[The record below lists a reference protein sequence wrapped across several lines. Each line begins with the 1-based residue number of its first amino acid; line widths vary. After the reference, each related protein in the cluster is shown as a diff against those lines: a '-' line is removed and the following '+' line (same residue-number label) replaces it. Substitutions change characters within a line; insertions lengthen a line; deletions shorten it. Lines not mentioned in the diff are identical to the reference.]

1 MLDFIGREPG
11 CFWIPFNCE
20 HSDNFSQ
27 LSTENRPLA
36 YYLGFSAYSKDLEE
50 ELRER
55 GFVIPRKD
63 DGQFKFS
70 DVKSLLKANEASVA
84 GINIA
89 DCKSF
94 KPKSKNTFR
103 LLLNPVIE

>member
-1 MLDFIGREPG
+1 VKS
-11 CFWIPFNCE
+11 NE
-20 HSDNFSQ
+20 HNPIRVSKDGLTSGIDVTAEISGNVRFFDVKKK
-27 LSTENRPLA
+27 E
-36 YYLGFSAYSKDLEE
+36 YSKDLEE
-50 ELRER
+50 ELCER
-55 GFVIPRKD
+55 GIAIPRKD

-70 DVKSLLKANEASVA
+70 DAKSLLKANEASVT

-103 LLLNPVIE
+103 LLLNPAIE